1 MISPNTEVRLLSNV
15 PFNATYD
22 HTRRFES
29 VTDQSSYFL
38 SKASYTF
45 TDFTY
50 QREERAVMVPR
61 AYDDLYLCNYLM
73 YRNNSFGTKWFYG
86 FITRKEYVNP
96 NFTRVY
102 FELDVMQ
109 TWHFDMQWKPSFVVR
124 EHCQRWNTDGT
135 PVINTVPEELNYGTE
150 YQIATAEQYRPCDG
164 IYFMV
169 VAAKQGMHGNIDKK
183 YYASLN
189 GVPQLLVY
197 YVHPFRLDG
206 SVPNTNLGAL
216 SDIASFLGALN
227 LTEGAVNNI
236 VSIYITDCLPNNP
249 GYNNN
254 VLSFDTSNFQFATIG
269 TTDTIFISDMN
280 YGSWGVSMGDK
291 YNGYTGDEESK
302 LLMHPY
308 TVLELVDMRGNKAT
322 YKNEY
327 IMGDTLQIIIHSSL
341 GVQNK
346 VVYNIKDYLTGSLS
360 DDPLKEKITLET
372 GLVNNEPNDMPIL
385 TDLLSAYLQGNRN
398 SLINQKN
405 QINFNGYMGVAQTAL
420 GAQQRGMMSGTMAA
434 EGVQTAGNSIFELQA
449 ITAKI
454 KDIDNVPPQL
464 SKMGSNTYFDYGN
477 GLTGVWIIKKE
488 ITDEYRKKLS
498 DFFKMYGYKVNEL
511 KVPNLHTRQHFNFV
525 QTAGANLTGNIPN
538 QDMDRLKSIFDNGIT
553 LWHGDWVLDYSK
565 ANGEL

>member
-1 MISPNTEVRLLSNV
+1 
-15 PFNATYD
+15 
-22 HTRRFES
+22 
-29 VTDQSSYFL
+29 
-38 SKASYTF
+38 
-45 TDFTY
+45 
-50 QREERAVMVPR
+50 MVPR

-216 SDIASFLGALN
+216 SDIASFLGALY

-291 YNGYTGDEESK
+291 YNGYKGDEESK

-454 KDIDNVPPQL
+454 KDIDNTPPQL